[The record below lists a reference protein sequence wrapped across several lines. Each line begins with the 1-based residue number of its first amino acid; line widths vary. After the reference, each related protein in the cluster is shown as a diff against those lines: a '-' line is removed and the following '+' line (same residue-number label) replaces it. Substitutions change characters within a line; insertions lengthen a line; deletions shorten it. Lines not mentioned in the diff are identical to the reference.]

1 MKNVLWRHQRVEVA
15 GISTMHPPLLSNYQ
29 FQSCTIINNF
39 FYWPKKMGQHQFQS
53 LIIQKAPD
61 KKEYADDD
69 DGHAD
74 DGDDDREQDMVGR
87 SWERHIFFQNFF
99 KAF

>member
-1 MKNVLWRHQRVEVA
+1 
-15 GISTMHPPLLSNYQ
+15 
-29 FQSCTIINNF
+29 
-39 FYWPKKMGQHQFQS
+39 MGQHQFQS

-87 SWERHIFFQNFF
+87 SWERHIFFQNIFTAYF
-99 KAF
+99 YVYALLVQRGFYWTLKKLELVQMIDKY